1 MAMALPHSTLQPCST
16 RIRLNPLASS
26 RYMPMVPMLAVT
38 GKYRVRTEIFSSLRR
53 TGDFNFVIHKLPLTR
68 YNVTGFTV
76 TTKELWM
83 LESQKKGSA
92 KRQAEYRK
100 RHIKE
105 GSDQRLN
112 VILDLQAKL
121 ALERMAKLQ
130 GVSNKE
136 LLERVLLETQ
146 SQLLTNMND
155 EQQNR
160 YYGNLDLYSVPRG
173 S

>member
-1 MAMALPHSTLQPCST
+1 
-16 RIRLNPLASS
+16 
-26 RYMPMVPMLAVT
+26 
-38 GKYRVRTEIFSSLRR
+38 
-53 TGDFNFVIHKLPLTR
+53 
-68 YNVTGFTV
+68 
-76 TTKELWM
+76 M
-83 LESQKKGSA
+83 LESLKKANA

-121 ALERMAKLQ
+121 ALERMAKLH

-136 LLERVLLETQ
+136 LLERVLLEAQ
-146 SQLLTNMND
+146 SQLLANLND

-160 YYGNLDLYSVPRG
+160 YYGKSEPATLT
-173 S
+173 

>member
-1 MAMALPHSTLQPCST
+1 
-16 RIRLNPLASS
+16 
-26 RYMPMVPMLAVT
+26 
-38 GKYRVRTEIFSSLRR
+38 
-53 TGDFNFVIHKLPLTR
+53 
-68 YNVTGFTV
+68 
-76 TTKELWM
+76 M
-83 LESQKKGSA
+83 LESQKKDNA

-146 SQLLTNMND
+146 SQLLANMND

-160 YYGNLDLYSVPRG
+160 YYGNLEPATLP
-173 S
+173 